1 MADDTESVLRLMTP
15 KQAIIW
21 RMVLDG
27 VPQFEIADRLQISE
41 CAVSRLISRGRRR
54 VKKYNNIL
62 KKCKDYSQKRLRN
75 G

>member
-1 MADDTESVLRLMTP
+1 MTDETEQVLRLMTP
-15 KQAIIW
+15 KQAEVW

-62 KKCKDYSQKRLRN
+62 KKC
-75 G
+75 